1 MQPHKKIE
9 VKEYIGTHK
18 EKGAGWTSYYA
29 RFLTASDK
37 LQVMHVSEDQL
48 NRAFTNLAKQ
58 VHTEAALGK
67 ATLGRIP
74 ERTQKQSDMRIVYDA
89 LRGIEAERFKALRET
104 SVSEAAMLQQS
115 KEIADGLLQRVS
127 ATSYAIRQ
135 KNYLGVM
142 I

>member
-18 EKGAGWTSYYA
+18 EKGVGWTSYYA

-37 LQVMHVSEDQL
+37 LQVTHVSENQL
-48 NRAFTNLAKQ
+48 NRAFTNLAQQ
-58 VHTEAALGK
+58 V
-67 ATLGRIP
+67 
-74 ERTQKQSDMRIVYDA
+74 RT
-89 LRGIEAERFKALRET
+89 
-104 SVSEAAMLQQS
+104 EAAMLQQS

-127 ATSYAIRQ
+127 ATSYAIPQ
-135 KNYLGVM
+135 NNYLKVM

>member
-29 RFLTASDK
+29 RFLTVSEK
-37 LQVMHVSEDQL
+37 LQVTHMSENQL
-48 NRAFTNLAKQ
+48 HSTFKELTQQ
-58 VHTEAALGK
+58 VGDKTRRSH
-67 ATLGRIP
+67 IH
-74 ERTQKQSDMRIVYDA
+74 ERTQKLSEMRIFYDA
-89 LRGIEAERFKALRET
+89 LRGIEAERFKTLRET
-104 SVSEAAMLQQS
+104 GVSEAAMLQQS
-115 KEIADGLLQRVS
+115 KEIADGFLRRVS
-127 ATSYAIRQ
+127 TTSYAIPQ